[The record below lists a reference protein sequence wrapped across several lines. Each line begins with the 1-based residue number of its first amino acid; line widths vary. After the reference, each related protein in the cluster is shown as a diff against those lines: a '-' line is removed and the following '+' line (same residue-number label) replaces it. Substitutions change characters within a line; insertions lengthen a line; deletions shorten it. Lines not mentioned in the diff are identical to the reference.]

1 MKLPSDLQDRLDAH
15 GQQHLLA
22 FWNDLSADQ
31 QQQLTRQVEAVD
43 LDLMGRL
50 YRGDSRPTDWAQ
62 LARRAEPPPAF
73 ALGSPRNLFTPAA
86 ARERGLAALAAGE
99 VGVVLVAGG
108 QGSRLGFDQPKGM
121 FPIGPVSGASLF
133 QILLEKIVARRRAAG
148 VAIPLYLMTSP
159 ATDAPTRDYLAARHF
174 FGLPAGDVHIFCQG
188 TMPAV
193 DAATGRLLLDARDR
207 LSLSPDGHGGTL
219 AALARSGSLAD
230 MSRRG
235 LRHVFYIQIDNPL
248 APVCD
253 PEFLGYHILAESE
266 MSTLVVR
273 KRASRERVGNVVM
286 IDGRMQVL
294 EYSDLNPLADEIVE
308 RRTADGEPVFWAGSI
323 AIHVFG
329 VSLLE
334 REAARADSLPFHVAH
349 KAVPFVDEA
358 GRRVEPAK
366 PNAYKFERF
375 IFDLMPSAGNPIVV
389 EGETAEIFAPLKN
402 ASGEASDTPETV
414 RRQLAD
420 LHRRW
425 LRAAGAIVDDA
436 VPVEISPLFAQ
447 DEQETAARGEAGN
460 EISDPHYFC

>member
-1 MKLPSDLQDRLDAH
+1 MMPPTALQSRLADH

-22 FWNDLSADQ
+22 FWNELSPEQ
-31 QQQLTRQVEAVD
+31 QQNLVRQIEAVD

-50 YRGDSRPTDWAQ
+50 YRGDSRPTDWAA
-62 LARRAEPPPAF
+62 LARRAEPPPSVT
-73 ALGSPRNLFTPAA
+73 LGSPRNLFTPAA
-86 ARERGLAALAAGE
+86 ARERGLAALAAGQ

-108 QGSRLGFDQPKGM
+108 QGSRLGFELPKGM

-133 QILLEKIVARRRAAG
+133 QILLEKIAARGRAAG
-148 VAIPLYLMTSP
+148 VPIPLYLMTSP
-159 ATDAPTRDYLAARHF
+159 ATDAPTRAYLDEQHH
-174 FGLPAGDVHIFCQG
+174 FGLPSADVRIFCQG

-193 DAATGRLLLDARDR
+193 DAASGRLLLEAKDR

-230 MSRRG
+230 MAQRG
-235 LRHVFYIQIDNPL
+235 LRQVFYIQIDNPL

-308 RRTADGEPVFWAGSI
+308 RRTADGAPVFWAGSI
-323 AIHVFG
+323 AIHVFD
-329 VSLLE
+329 VSLLA
-334 REAARADSLPFHVAH
+334 REAVRAEALPFHVAH
-349 KAVPFVDEA
+349 KAVPFIDER
-358 GRRVEPAK
+358 GRRVEPAR
-366 PNAYKFERF
+366 PNACKFERF
-375 IFDLMPSAGNPIVV
+375 IFDLMPEARNPLVV
-389 EGETAEIFAPLKN
+389 EGDAAEIFAPLKN
-402 ASGEASDTPETV
+402 ASGEPSDTPESV
-414 RRQLAD
+414 RKQMSD

-425 LRAAGAIVDDA
+425 LRAAGAVVDDA
-436 VPVEISPLFAQ
+436 TPVEISPLFAQ
-447 DEQETAARGEAGN
+447 DEPETRVRVAAGT
-460 EISDPHYFC
+460 EISAPRHFC